1 MKPYRILLTLALCVL
16 GLSANAQVPIE
27 HTPYKVS
34 KISPKYFGPYA
45 FPVPDMLDARI
56 CSTLEGELSFDSV
69 VGTLAGD
76 DARDRTVAPTFRVSV
91 PLWTDRATLSIWGEM
106 HEWYSDTPKVRE
118 LRRVAASE
126 PLKCHDAGSVYFSL
140 DMLVLKEREKVPSI
154 TVRAATQSATGD
166 DYERARHYDAPG
178 YFFDAAVGK
187 SFGLGGAGSIRTSVS
202 GGFLCWQ
209 RDRGAQNDASMIAA
223 QLSYNQKFF
232 DISAS
237 YAQYSGWE
245 KDGDCPRVL
254 KARLDAHLGMFS
266 PFVYVQHG
274 LHDWPFTMVRVGLT
288 ASFDVLQYFR

>member
-1 MKPYRILLTLALCVL
+1 MRISQAILTLALCTL
-16 GLSANAQVPIE
+16 GLSANAQVPVE

-69 VGTLAGD
+69 VGTLAGNNSK
-76 DARDRTVAPTFRVSV
+76 DRTVAPTFRVSV

-106 HEWYSDTPKVRE
+106 HEWYTDTPEVRE

-126 PLKCHDAGSVYFSL
+126 PLKYHDSGSVYFSL

-187 SFGLGGAGSIRTSVS
+187 SFATGTYSSVRAS
-202 GGFLCWQ
+202 ASAGFLCWQ
-209 RDRGAQNDASMIAA
+209 RDRGAQNDAFMLAA
-223 QLSYNQKFF
+223 QLSYNHKYF
-232 DISAS
+232 DLSAS
-237 YAQYSGWE
+237 YAQYSGME
-245 KDGDCPRVL
+245 KDGDCPKAV
-254 KARLDAHLGMFS
+254 KARLDANLGMIS

-274 LHDWPFTMVRVGLT
+274 LHDWPFTMLRVGIT
-288 ASFDVLQYFR
+288 ASIDILHN